1 MRFIGASGPGG
12 PEVLS
17 IQEGPVPEPGA
28 GEVLIH
34 VAAAGVNRADT
45 YQRRG
50 RYPLQPGVS
59 EVLGLEVAGT
69 VAKVGAPAAR
79 PEEKAERWRVG
90 DPVCA
95 LISGGG
101 YAEYAT
107 AHASHCLPIPGGL
120 SLEQAASLPEACF
133 TVWFDIFQIGR
144 LLPGQS
150 LLVHGGSS
158 GIGTA
163 AIQMARALGSKVF
176 VTAGSAAKVAA
187 CQALGATAINYRETD
202 FEIDFQHE
210 PMDVILDMVGGRYT
224 DKNLRLL
231 AQGGRLVFINFME
244 GSKSE
249 VDLAPLMRKGAW
261 ITGSLLRPQPVEVKT
276 RIAEELVARVWPL
289 VTAGKIKP
297 IIDRVFPL
305 AEAAEAHRYM
315 ESSAHIGKILLS
327 AV

>member
-1 MRFIGASGPGG
+1 MRFIGMSEPGG

-17 IQEGPVPEPGA
+17 LQQGATPEPRPN
-28 GEVLIH
+28 EVLIQ
-34 VAAAGVNRADT
+34 VAAAGINRADT

-69 VAKVGAPAAR
+69 VAKLGLGVT
-79 PEEKAERWRVG
+79 RWRVG

-95 LISGGG
+95 LLSGGG
-101 YAEYAT
+101 YAEFAT
-107 AHASHCLPIPGGL
+107 AHASHCLPIPTGL
-120 SLEQAASLPEACF
+120 SLTEAASLPEACF
-133 TVWFDIFQIGR
+133 TVWFDVFQIGR
-144 LLPGQS
+144 LLPGQN

-163 AIQMARALGSKVF
+163 AIQMAKALGSQVY
-176 VTAGSAAKVAA
+176 VTAGSDPKVAA
-187 CQALGATAINYRETD
+187 CQALGAAAVNYREQD
-202 FEIDFQHE
+202 FEVEFKKTG
-210 PMDVILDMVGGRYT
+210 MDVILDMVGGRYT

-261 ITGSLLRPQPVEVKT
+261 ITGSLLRPQPVDVKAK
-276 RIAEELVARVWPL
+276 IAEELEARVWPL
-289 VTAGKIKP
+289 IAQGKVKP
-297 IIDRVFPL
+297 IIDRTFPL

-315 ESSAHIGKILLS
+315 ESSAHIGKIVLT
-327 AV
+327 AE